1 MRSQSGSSSPTTL
14 SVIIPCYNAE
24 KYIGR
29 CLDSLLVDPV
39 VGIEIICVDDG
50 SIDGTREVLKTY
62 IESHPGQVFGIF
74 QENMGA
80 WCARLA
86 GIEQSRGSY
95 ISFVDADDEVAP
107 SFTKD
112 LYAKA
117 IEPNADLVVC
127 GFQRVEEGSGKV
139 ISREFCSERDSF
151 TLQGD
156 PGRLLEVNPA
166 PWNKAYRAELL
177 KELPELHERPV
188 MFDDLILLLL
198 ACLKLKGSIVFLPN
212 CLVNYYVRENSL
224 INSVEIEQIEGAQRA
239 LQEVKSLYAN
249 SDNASMMEVLS
260 VEAFLHLGISML
272 FRILDKPN
280 VDIKGEA
287 RRIDRYLSASFPE
300 WKKSRYLKLRFA
312 LTHGSAMQKLW
323 VASIF
328 YRAGLMPLFLTMYRR
343 LTKLIGRDIKW

>member
-1 MRSQSGSSSPTTL
+1 MRSQSGMSAPATL

-39 VGIEIICVDDG
+39 AGIEIICVDDG

-86 GIEQSRGSY
+86 GICHSRGRY
-95 ISFVDADDEVAP
+95 ISFVDADDEVFPA
-107 SFTKD
+107 FTKE
-112 LYAKA
+112 LYGKA
-117 IEPNADLVVC
+117 IKSNADLVVC
-127 GFQRVEEGSGKV
+127 GFQRVEEVSGKV
-139 ISREFCSERDSF
+139 ISREFCSERDGF

-166 PWNKAYRAELL
+166 PWNKAYRTELL
-177 KELPELHERPV
+177 KDLPELHERPV

-224 INSVEIEQIEGAQRA
+224 INSVKIEQIEGAQRV

-249 SDNASMMEVLS
+249 SNNASMMEVLS

-272 FRILDKPN
+272 FRILDKQN
-280 VDIKGEA
+280 VDIKDEA
-287 RRIDRYLSASFPE
+287 RRIDRFLSASFPE
-300 WKKSRYLKLRFA
+300 WRRSRYLTFRFA
-312 LTHGSAMQKLW
+312 LAHGSAMQKLW

-328 YRAGLMPLFLTMYRR
+328 YRAGLMPLFLTMYKG

>member
-1 MRSQSGSSSPTTL
+1 MRSQSGSFSPITL
-14 SVIIPCYNAE
+14 SVVIPCYNAE

-39 VGIEIICVDDG
+39 AGIEIICVDDG
-50 SIDGTREVLKTY
+50 SIDGTREVIKTY
-62 IESHPGQVFGIF
+62 IERYPGQVSGIF

-86 GIEQSRGSY
+86 GINYSRGRY
-95 ISFVDADDEVAP
+95 ISFVDADDEVFPA
-107 SFTKD
+107 FTKE
-112 LYAKA
+112 LYGKA
-117 IEPNADLVVC
+117 IESNADLVVC

-156 PGRLLEVNPA
+156 PGLLLEVNPA
-166 PWNKAYRAELL
+166 PWNKAYRTELL
-177 KELPELHERPV
+177 KDLPELHERPV

-224 INSVEIEQIEGAQRA
+224 INSVEIEQIEGAQRV

-272 FRILDKPN
+272 FRILDKQN
-280 VDIKGEA
+280 VDIKDEA
-287 RRIDRYLSASFPE
+287 RRIDRFLSASFPE
-300 WKKSRYLKLRFA
+300 WRRSRYLTFRFA
-312 LTHGSAMQKLW
+312 LAHGSAMQKLW

-328 YRAGLMPLFLTMYRR
+328 YRAGLMPLFLTMYKG